1 MSTSGWETR
10 HRRLILCVGVGLIA
24 SWYGAL
30 LGAYV
35 LVPAL
40 KRAVE
45 TRAAD
50 VLRGQFGSDVR
61 FQSFD
66 VTFLP
71 RVRIVARGVLA
82 GHGAAR
88 PLIQTATVDVWSDL
102 FHWHTR
108 TPVLKGLSLNIPAAK
123 GPSVTIP
130 ESAFTVTI
138 DQIVAEPAQLEI
150 LPSSSQQTFHFEQA
164 DLRVKQKPN
173 PRARL
178 RPIRRRF
185 QASGTN

>member
-1 MSTSGWETR
+1 MNTSSWETKY
-10 HRRLILCVGVGLIA
+10 RRPILLIGAGLIA

-30 LGAYV
+30 LGAYA

-50 VLRGQFGSDVR
+50 VLRGEFGSDVR

-82 GHGAAR
+82 GHGATP

-102 FHWHTR
+102 LHWHIR
-108 TPVLKGLSLNIPAAK
+108 MPVLKGLSLNIPPAK
-123 GPSVTIP
+123 GPSVTTP

-150 LPSSSQQTFHFEQA
+150 VPSDSQQTTFHFEKA
-164 DLRVKQKPN
+164 NLRVKHTPN
-173 PRARL
+173 PRARH
-178 RPIRRRF
+178 
-185 QASGTN
+185 